1 MYRYALLLI
10 IATACGGDS
19 LSRADY
25 AQALAEALCGRQ
37 FECCTA
43 DEANFE
49 SEAECIEASAKIFEE
64 DFKDYD
70 DELAAGTMS
79 FDGGN
84 AASCRDYFADATCT
98 QKFFFQDCRD
108 AFIGTLENGAACTR
122 FEQCK
127 SNNCEDDVCAPIP
140 ALGEACVDRCAE
152 DLPCV
157 EGRCEMPAPDGAA
170 CVFGE
175 ECESGHC
182 GDRGLCAPQMT
193 CDGID

>member
-1 MYRYALLLI
+1 MYRYALLFI
-10 IATACGGDS
+10 AATACGGDS

-25 AQALAEALCGRQ
+25 AQALAEALCARQ
-37 FECCTA
+37 FDCCTPE
-43 DEANFE
+43 EANDA
-49 SEAECIEASAKIFEE
+49 SEAECREETVKLFED

-84 AASCRDYFADATCT
+84 AASCRDYFAGASCT

-108 AFIGTLENGAACTR
+108 VFVGTLENGAACTR
-122 FEQCK
+122 LEQCK
-127 SNNCEDDVCAPIP
+127 SNNCEEGVCAALP
-140 ALGEACVDRCAE
+140 AAGEACVHRCAE

-157 EGRCEMPAPDGAA
+157 EGRCRRPAPDGTA
-170 CVFGE
+170 CVFGD

-182 GDRGLCAPQMT
+182 NDRGLCAPQT
-193 CDGID
+193 VCDGVD